1 MEDNR
6 FTNQVAIVTG
16 AGQGIGFEIARQIAL
31 AGAAVLLNDLDAALA
46 NRAAA
51 VINALGGKCHPL
63 PGDASDINF
72 VRQMVDE
79 AVNKFGFVTIA
90 IANAGVTI
98 YGDFLTYQPEA
109 LQGVLGLNL
118 AGSFFLAQNAA
129 LQMKKQGSGGS
140 ILFMSSVTGH
150 QAFKNL
156 AAYGMTKAALEM
168 LAKSLVVELAGLNIS
183 VNTVAPGATITERTM
198 EEKDYDKIWA
208 KVIPAGR
215 ACTVED
221 IANAVLFLVS
231 PVSRQITGQT
241 LIVDG
246 GWTATSPPP
255 Y

>member
-1 MEDNR
+1 MENR
-6 FTNQVAIVTG
+6 FTNQTAIVTG
-16 AGQGIGFEIARQIAL
+16 AGQGIGFEIARQIAMQ
-31 AGAAVLLNDLDAALA
+31 GGNVLLNDLDAALA
-46 NRAAA
+46 DRAAK
-51 VINALGGKCHPL
+51 VISAMGGKCHAM
-63 PGDASDINF
+63 PGDVSDIGF
-72 VRQMVDE
+72 IQAMVDE
-79 AVNKFGFVTIA
+79 AVKKFGFVTIA

-118 AGSFFLAQNAA
+118 SGSFFLAQKAA
-129 LQMKKQGSGGS
+129 QQMKKQESGGS

-183 VNTVAPGATITERTM
+183 INTVAPGATITERTM

-208 KVIPAGR
+208 RVMPSGR

-221 IANAVLFLVS
+221 IANAALFLVS
-231 PVSRQITGQT
+231 PASRQVTGQT
-241 LIVDG
+241 IVVDG
-246 GWTATSPPP
+246 GWTVTSPPP